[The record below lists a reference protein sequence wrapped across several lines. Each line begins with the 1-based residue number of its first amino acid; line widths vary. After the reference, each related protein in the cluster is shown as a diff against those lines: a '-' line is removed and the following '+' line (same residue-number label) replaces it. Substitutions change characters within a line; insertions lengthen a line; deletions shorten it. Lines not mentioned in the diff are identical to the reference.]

1 MKPYIQTCNKIK
13 VIVDVEY
20 SKEAVSENKIYLFDK
35 FRFYKEHCYLY
46 RLMHFTVTLVELG
59 HTIRPLKS
67 WGKPLQING
76 RILKISTKS
85 FFDFL
90 ARKRAFQMFGE
101 TV

>member
-1 MKPYIQTCNKIK
+1 
-13 VIVDVEY
+13 
-20 SKEAVSENKIYLFDK
+20 
-35 FRFYKEHCYLY
+35 
-46 RLMHFTVTLVELG
+46 MHFTVVIVELG
-59 HTIRPLKS
+59 HRIRPLKS

-76 RILKISTKS
+76 RILKRSTKS